1 MDLIDSPISSWQYSQ
16 SLNDYSGA
24 SLKNKETVDWGKI
37 VAKPIH
43 FRVLQVIDLYKL
55 NSGKVLTNHRR
66 IKSRKQGKLGV

>member
-55 NSGKVLTNHRR
+55 N
-66 IKSRKQGKLGV
+66 